1 MKNGTY
7 STHLKGK
14 TINFLLF
21 SGIRRDYRKLKGI
34 KGNYKGLKNNSKAI
48 FFSQTHWFKEYFYGF
63 KYIFLCYH

>member
-21 SGIRRDYRKLKGI
+21 SGITRDYRKRKGI
-34 KGNYKGLKNNSKAI
+34 EGNYKGLKDNSKAKASLRPIGFRSI
-48 FFSQTHWFKEYFYGF
+48 FIW
-63 KYIFLCYH
+63 L